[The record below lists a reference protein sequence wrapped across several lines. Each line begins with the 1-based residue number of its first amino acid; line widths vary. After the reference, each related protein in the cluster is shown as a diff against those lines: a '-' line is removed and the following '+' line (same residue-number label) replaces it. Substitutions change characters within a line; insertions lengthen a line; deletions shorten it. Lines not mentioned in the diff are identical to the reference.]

1 MARKHYIATAIL
13 FAAIPAIAAA
23 EIQLSASARAIG
35 GQKNAAPIPG
45 PPASIWAAESLA
57 AIAGPSWLTTGK
69 VELLLALVFL
79 LGARG
84 WYLERKMRRQIAS
97 LAYVEQRRA
106 RILESIN
113 SSQPLN
119 EILERITELASVRL
133 NGAACWCRLADGMQ
147 SGNRPRGLGAASL
160 RTVECPIAV
169 RSGPPLGAM
178 LAAFDAHTKPKAAE
192 REALTMA
199 AELATLAIDTSRLY
213 SDLVRRSEFDLLTE
227 VRNRFAMERALES
240 MIRNARQS
248 ASIFAVVF
256 IDLNEFKQ
264 VNDVHGHM
272 VGDLYLQEVARRMKR
287 QLRPGDILAR
297 VGGDEFAVL
306 VPEVRNRAQ
315 VEEIATRLEACFA
328 DPFAGDG
335 FVLQGSASVGVA
347 LYPEDAT
354 TVKTLLCAAD
364 STMYLAKFARARS
377 RIATVPQVY
386 ADFTAEDWA

>member
-1 MARKHYIATAIL
+1 LTRKCCIATAIL
-13 FAAIPAIAAA
+13 FAAIPVVVRAEFQAPASVRAVHSLSDAGPSFGSLASIPAAD
-23 EIQLSASARAIG
+23 AIG
-35 GQKNAAPIPG
+35 VF
-45 PPASIWAAESLA
+45 
-57 AIAGPSWLTTGK
+57 AGPSWLSARD
-69 VELLLALVFL
+69 VEMLLALALV

-84 WYLERKMRRQIAS
+84 WCLERKMRREIAA

-113 SSQPLN
+113 SSRPLT
-119 EILERITELASVRL
+119 EILELITELASVRL
-133 NGAACWCRLADGMQ
+133 NGAACWCRMADGAE
-147 SGNRPRGLGAASL
+147 SGNRPAQLGFTSL
-160 RTVECPIAV
+160 RTVECPIAA
-169 RSGPPLGAM
+169 RSRPPLGTM
-178 LAAFDAHTKPKAAE
+178 FAALDAYTKPNAAE
-192 REALTMA
+192 REALVMA

-213 SDLVRRSEFDLLTE
+213 TDLVRRSEFDMLTD
-227 VRNRFAMERALES
+227 VQNRFAMERALES

-264 VNDVHGHM
+264 VNDAHGHM

-287 QLRPGDILAR
+287 QLRPGDTLAR

-306 VPEVRNRAQ
+306 VNQVRNRAQ

-328 DPFAGDG
+328 EPFAGDG
-335 FVLQGSASVGVA
+335 FVLNGSASVGVA

-377 RIATVPQVY
+377 RIAALPPGY
-386 ADFTAEDWA
+386 ENFAAEDWA